1 MNKRQL
7 KKSIGTAML
16 CIGLFLAICTADG
29 SKCEIGLR
37 LAGVALFAIGAGLAE
52 VYDWQN

>member
-7 KKSIGTAML
+7 KKSIGTAVL
-16 CIGLFLAICTADG
+16 CIGLFLAVCTADD
-29 SKCEIGLR
+29 SKYEIGLR
-37 LAGVALFAIGAGLAE
+37 LAGVASFAVGAGLAE